1 MAPTILLVDDQRD
14 ILRLLHSTLDTLGH
28 EMEIVEAPSG
38 EEALLEASRRHIDLL
53 VADYLLPGIN
63 GVELMHKLRVRH
75 PELKAILVTGMSSDR
90 KVRNNLL
97 NAGAMAIF
105 DKPIPL
111 ADFLDSVERG
121 LGLVRTI
128 FPPETADKDAPSQ
141 NRLSDLLANF
151 RQDIQAQAVFLLS
164 DRGRVLARAGDLQD
178 SSMEVSLLSAV
189 MAIYSAGM
197 KVSRFIGQEAFGN
210 YHVFRGGDHD
220 LLLVPVNAS
229 YALML
234 AGNDLAARERIL
246 DTVDGLNALR
256 DEVEKSLKSLG
267 VTPDSTSAAAE
278 AAPAAAAP
286 AAAPP
291 AAGAKK
297 KRKTSEL
304 PAEPPSA
311 DMEALLKDA
320 GKKKI
325 KNEEMDAF
333 WHEAA
338 EKHGNAPTNP
348 DVISYEQARQL
359 GLAPGEEEK

>member
-1 MAPTILLVDDQRD
+1 
-14 ILRLLHSTLDTLGH
+14 
-28 EMEIVEAPSG
+28 
-38 EEALLEASRRHIDLL
+38 
-53 VADYLLPGIN
+53 
-63 GVELMHKLRVRH
+63 MHKLRVRH
-75 PELKAILVTGMSSDR
+75 PELKAILITGMSSDR

-111 ADFLDSVERG
+111 ADFLDAVERG

-128 FPPETADKDAPSQ
+128 FPPEAADQDMPSQ
-141 NRLSDLLANF
+141 NRLSDLLTNF
-151 RQDIQAQAVFLLS
+151 RQDIKAQAVYLLS

-197 KVSRFIGQEAFGN
+197 KVSRFMGQEPGGN

-220 LLLVPVNAS
+220 LLLVPVNTS

-234 AGNDLAARERIL
+234 AGNGLAAPERIL
-246 DTVDGLNALR
+246 DTVDGLTALR
-256 DEVEKSLKSLG
+256 GEVEKSLKSLG
-267 VTPDSTSAAAE
+267 VTSEPVAGDAPAQP
-278 AAPAAAAP
+278 APAAP
-286 AAAPP
+286 PP
-291 AAGAKK
+291 AAGARK

-304 PAEPPSA
+304 PPEPPSVE
-311 DMEALLKDA
+311 MEAMFKEA
-320 GKKKI
+320 GRKKI
-325 KNEEMDAF
+325 KSEEMDAF
-333 WHEAA
+333 WNQAA

>member
-28 EMEIVEAPSG
+28 DMQIVEAPSG
-38 EEALLEASRRHIDLL
+38 EEALLEASRGSVDLL
-53 VADYLLPGIN
+53 VADYLLPGMN

-75 PELKAILVTGMSSDR
+75 PQLKAILITGMNSDR
-90 KVRNNLL
+90 AVRKDLL

-111 ADFLDSVERG
+111 ADFLDAVERA

-128 FPPETADKDAPSQ
+128 FPPEAADQDLPSQ
-141 NRLSDLLANF
+141 SRLSDLLANF
-151 RQDIQAQAVFLLS
+151 RQDIQAQAIFLLS
-164 DRGRVLARAGDLQD
+164 DRGRVLARAGDLHD
-178 SSMEVSLLSAV
+178 SSMEVSLLSAM

-197 KVSRFIGQEAFGN
+197 KVARFIRQEQVGN
-210 YHVFRGGDHD
+210 YHIFRGGDHD
-220 LLLVPVNAS
+220 LLLIPVNTS

-234 AGNDLAARERIL
+234 AGNELATRERFL
-246 DTVDGLNALR
+246 DTVDALIALR
-256 DEVEKSLKSLG
+256 DEVEKALKSLG
-267 VTPDSTSAAAE
+267 
-278 AAPAAAAP
+278 AAPESAPAP
-286 AAAPP
+286 AAAPS
-291 AAGAKK
+291 AGGPQKK

-311 DMEALLKDA
+311 EMEALLKEA
-320 GKKKI
+320 GKKKV
-325 KNEEMDAF
+325 KTEEMDEF
-333 WHEAA
+333 WNQAA
-338 EKHGNAPTNP
+338 QKHGNAPTNP

>member
-1 MAPTILLVDDQRD
+1 MAPTILLVDDHRD

-28 EMEIVEAPSG
+28 AMEIVEAPSG

-111 ADFLDSVERG
+111 ADFLDAVERG

-128 FPPETADKDAPSQ
+128 FPPEAADKDEPSQ
-141 NRLSDLLANF
+141 NRLSDLLTNF
-151 RQDIQAQAVFLLS
+151 RQDIRAQAVFLLS
-164 DRGRVLARAGDLQD
+164 DRGRVLARAGDMQD
-178 SSMEVSLLSAV
+178 SSMEVSLLSAL

-197 KVSRFIGQEAFGN
+197 KVARIMHQEELGS
-210 YHVFRGGDHD
+210 YHVFRGGEHD
-220 LLLVPVNAS
+220 LLLIPVNTS

-234 AGNDLAARERIL
+234 AGNDLVSRERIL
-246 DTVDGLNALR
+246 DTIDGLTALR
-256 DEVEKSLKSLG
+256 GEVEKALKSLG
-267 VTPDSTSAAAE
+267 VTPEPLSRDAAQ
-278 AAPAAAAP
+278 AAPTP
-286 AAAPP
+286 AEQT
-291 AAGAKK
+291 AGTSSKK

-304 PAEPPSA
+304 PSEPPSA
-311 DMEALLKDA
+311 EIEAMFKEA

-325 KNEEMDAF
+325 KTEEMDAF
-333 WHEAA
+333 WDQAA

-348 DVISYEQARQL
+348 DVITYEQARQL